1 MAKMELEPRT
11 YNVDEFIKLYERGD
25 QDTTDLFQYV
35 KGLGLDSPDFFDYEF
50 FDKDKRKGYYEVSPK
65 GEALRQ
71 YAPSYYNRL
80 LDEYY
85 DAQDK
90 LNLVTKEKDILSG
103 NEYRKQPGS
112 RGASQ
117 SDFDKMD
124 KLSKKMVEDAAEE
137 KRIKDENDA
146 KKAKEEADAK
156 AEAEYRDS
164 FKGRLQTLFEDS
176 GKRDAILSGISETML
191 ETRYGKDVYGSR
203 MADVATNVKDKLR
216 EEEALAMVKDQAIL
230 DMMKTQAETASI
242 NNPMQFLSNT
252 QKNARDYAT
261 AQGAI
266 ANPPFAQGSKE
277 WAAAYAQGI
286 ENMAMENLIM
296 APVEGIAAIN
306 EVLARN
312 TGMFDE
318 ATIKVFQDVIANL
331 TSKITGDGGATTTGA
346 KTIYGEGTSEDGV
359 SE

>member
-1 MAKMELEPRT
+1 MAD
-11 YNVDEFIKLYERGD
+11 YNWI
-25 QDTTDLFQYV
+25 Q
-35 KGLGLDSPDFFDYEF
+35 KGLGYGLGITLDPKWSWEDKESPTGPVKERPNIEPAPDRIINASGESMLSPSYVRWMEKYGYDYNPDGTPKYDIGYDPIERAKSIGQ
-50 FDKDKRKGYYEVSPK
+50 DKYQPNRMSPSEMAEWKKGY
-65 GEALRQ
+65 
-71 YAPSYYNRL
+71 
-80 LDEYY
+80 D
-85 DAQDK
+85 
-90 LNLVTKEKDILSG
+90 
-103 NEYRKQPGS
+103 
-112 RGASQ
+112 
-117 SDFDKMD
+117 
-124 KLSKKMVEDAAEE
+124 EE

-146 KKAKEEADAK
+146 KKAEEERLAKE
-156 AEAEYRDS
+156 EAEYRDT

-203 MADVATNVKDKLR
+203 MADVSKNVRSKLR
-216 EEEALAMVKDQAIL
+216 EDEALSMVKDQAIL

-277 WAAAYAQGI
+277 WAAAYAQGL

-306 EVLARN
+306 ELLARN

-318 ATIKVFQDVIANL
+318 DTIKVFKDVIANL
-331 TSKITGDGGATTTGA
+331 TGRITGDGGATTTQAG
-346 KTIYGEGTSEDGV
+346 TIYGTGTSEDGV
-359 SE
+359 SG

>member
-11 YNVDEFIKLYERGD
+11 YDIDEFIKLYEGGD
-25 QDTTDLFQYV
+25 KDTTDLFRYV
-35 KGLGLDSPDFFDYEF
+35 KGLGIDSPSFFEEKYYAKTPEGQELR
-50 FDKDKRKGYYEVSPK
+50 KYHPEYYKRIK
-65 GEALRQ
+65 GE
-71 YAPSYYNRL
+71 YF
-80 LDEYY
+80 

-124 KLSKKMVEDAAEE
+124 KWSSRFKEEAIKEKK
-137 KRIKDENDA
+137 IKDENDA
-146 KKAKEEADAK
+146 KKAEEEAAAK
-156 AEAEYRDS
+156 AEAEYRDT

-176 GKRDAILSGISETML
+176 GKRDAILAGISETML
-191 ETRYGKDVYGSR
+191 ETRYGADVYGSR
-203 MADVATNVKDKLR
+203 LADVGKNVRSKLQ

-230 DMMKTQAETASI
+230 DMMKTQAETAAA

-261 AQGAI
+261 AQGAT

-277 WAAAYAQGI
+277 WAAAYAQGL
-286 ENMAMENLIM
+286 ENMAMENLVM

-306 EVLARN
+306 ELLVRN

-318 ATIKVFQDVIANL
+318 ATIKVFKDVIANL
-331 TSKITGDGGATTTGA
+331 TGRITGDGCATTTQAG
-346 KTIYGEGTSEDGV
+346 TIYGGGTSQDGV
-359 SE
+359 Q

>member
-1 MAKMELEPRT
+1 MELEPKT
-11 YNVDEFIKLYERGD
+11 YNIDEFIKLYEGGGK
-25 QDTTDLFQYV
+25 DTTDLFRYV
-35 KGLGLDSPDFFDYEF
+35 KNLGLDQSDFFDYEF
-50 FDKDKRKGYYEVSPK
+50 WDKDKRKGYFEDSPK
-65 GEALRQ
+65 GQALRQ
-71 YAPSYYNRL
+71 YDSSYYKRL
-80 LDEYY
+80 QDEYF

-117 SDFDKMD
+117 ADFDAMD
-124 KLSKKMVEDAAEE
+124 RVSKKMIEDAAKE
-137 KRIKDENDA
+137 KKIKDENDA
-146 KKAKEEADAK
+146 KKAEEDAAAK
-156 AEAEYRDS
+156 AEAEYRDT

-176 GKRDAILSGISETML
+176 GKRDAILAGISETML
-191 ETRYGKDVYGSR
+191 ETRYGADVYGSR
-203 MADVATNVKDKLR
+203 LADVGKNVRSKLQ

-230 DMMKTQAETASI
+230 DMMKTQAETAAA

-261 AQGAI
+261 AQGAT

-277 WAAAYAQGI
+277 WAAAYAQGL

-306 EVLARN
+306 ELLARN

-318 ATIKVFQDVIANL
+318 ATIKVFQDVITNL
-331 TSKITGDGGATTTGA
+331 TGRITGDGGATTTQAG
-346 KTIYGEGTSEDGV
+346 TIYGGGTSQDGV
-359 SE
+359 Q